1 MFTIDLLKGSER
13 PPGNRPLQVAVVT
26 IAFSV
31 LAVGAVLDAIHYFS
45 CGRQIGAEQRAL
57 AHYQREIAGL
67 TDVVTALKAADERRG
82 QINASLAEVATV
94 LGYHTK
100 WTSIL
105 VALSESAPKGIT
117 INDLMAKREEQ
128 KDAQQKIRYEYSLM
142 MGVVS
147 PGGPTAVEQFVRAL
161 RLALPL
167 APDSASIR
175 IVSQRQTQ
183 IQGRDLQY
191 YVVECRLKP

>member
-1 MFTIDLLKGSER
+1 MFTIDLLKGSAR

-31 LAVGAVLDAIHYFS
+31 LAVGAVFDAVYYFGY
-45 CGRQIGAEQRAL
+45 GREISAERRAL
-57 AHYQREIAGL
+57 AHYQREIGGL
-67 TDVVTALKAADERRG
+67 TDVANALQAAEQRRG
-82 QINASLAEVATV
+82 QINASLAEVSTL

-105 VALSESAPKGIT
+105 LAISESAPQGMT
-117 INDLMAKREEQ
+117 INDVMAKREEQ
-128 KDAQQKIRYEYSLM
+128 RDAQQKIRYSYSLM
-142 MGVVS
+142 LGVVS
-147 PGGPTAVEQFVRAL
+147 PGGPAAVEQFVRAL
-161 RLALPL
+161 RLSLPL
-167 APDSASIR
+167 ASDSGIR

-183 IQGRDLQY
+183 VQGRDLQY